1 MSTPAELNDP
11 LYPQPRS
18 ISGVANLISRAEI
31 VAAMGDDAPT
41 PLQILL
47 SRAHRARYQQQDV
60 LYHHGNDS
68 STVFFITAGLVKLVA
83 YLPSGRARIVRLHR
97 PGSILGLGG
106 LLGFC
111 HEHTGVAVTAVSVLR
126 LPLCALQRLRSEDPA
141 SYIGLAERWH
151 GYLQDADM
159 WITQFSTG
167 PIRGRVARLLALLA
181 SFEPATATGQLQLLS
196 CDEMAS
202 ILGVTIES
210 VSRTLAQF
218 KRQHILTCDDRKP
231 TEFYDTDIPRLR
243 SIAEEL

>member
-11 LYPQPRS
+11 LYPRPRPVA
-18 ISGVANLISRAEI
+18 GVANLISRAEI

-41 PLQILL
+41 PVQILL
-47 SRAHRARYQQQDV
+47 SRAHRACYKQQDV
-60 LYHHGNDS
+60 LYHQGDDS
-68 STVFFITAGLVKLVA
+68 SSVFFITGGLLKLVA

-97 PGSILGLGG
+97 PGSVLGLGG
-106 LLGFC
+106 LRGFC
-111 HEHTGVAVTAVSVLR
+111 HEHTAVAVTPVSALR
-126 LPLCALQRLRSEDPA
+126 LPLGALQRLRSDDPA
-141 SYIGLAERWH
+141 TYITLAERWH
-151 GYLQDADM
+151 DYLQDADR

-167 PIRGRVARLLALLA
+167 PIRGRVARLLAFLA
-181 SFEPATATGQLQLLS
+181 SFKPAGRDGKLQLLT

-218 KRQHILTCDDRKP
+218 KRLHILNCDDRKS

-243 SIAEEL
+243 SIAEDL